1 VTSTKRAAPPSSTQ
15 TPKETD
21 MSLQA
26 KLDAFKADFEAGKP
40 PYSVPRPVIETM
52 HRATAELI
60 ESGAAKRAKKAGDLA
75 PSFSLK
81 DPEGNIVSSADLLTR
96 GPLVLSFYRGVW
108 CPYCNM
114 ELQAL
119 ESVKPEFD
127 KYGASL
133 VAISPQTA
141 PNSRKSVRQ
150 NKLSFPILSD
160 AKGKVGAAFGLR
172 FNLPDYLV
180 ELYKAAQERSA
191 DVQRRPELDAAD
203 AGPLRHRTGRR
214 HPLFRSEPRLHS
226 PAGA

>member
-1 VTSTKRAAPPSSTQ
+1 
-15 TPKETD
+15 

-26 KLDAFKADFEAGKP
+26 KLDTFKADFEAGKP
-40 PYSVPRPVIETM
+40 PYSVPRSVIETM

-60 ESGAAKRAKKAGDLA
+60 ESGAAQRAKKAGDIA
-75 PSFSLK
+75 PSFSLR
-81 DPEGNIVSSADLLTR
+81 DPEGNVINSADLLRR

-119 ESVKPEFD
+119 EAAKPEFD
-127 KYGASL
+127 KHGASL

-160 AKGKVGAAFGLR
+160 VQGKVSEAFGLR

-180 ELYKAAQERSA
+180 ELYKQLKSDLPTFNDDPSWTLPMPARYVVGQDGVILYSEVNP
-191 DVQRRPELDAAD
+191 DYTHRPEPEDMIPVLQRA
-203 AGPLRHRTGRR
+203 T
-214 HPLFRSEPRLHS
+214 SVKV
-226 PAGA
+226 